1 MTETV
6 EHLRDFNYY
15 KLDQNTTQVLAE
27 YIWIDGTGERMRSKT
42 KVYNSTNFRS
52 IPIRS
57 PNYLILNGGLM
68 MVHQQIKPILNGLR
82 YTLNQLCMLRTHLE
96 EVPIF
101 WCCVK
106 HIYQIRKHQLDTILG
121 IESVLTLDGLLM
133 RSWRKQKISNLG
145 LE

>member
-15 KLDQNTTQVLAE
+15 KLDQNVTQVLAE

-42 KVYNSTNFRS
+42 KVYNSTIFRS
-52 IPIRS
+52 TPIRS
-57 PNYLILNGGLM
+57 TNFLILNGGHM
-68 MVHQQIKPILNGLR
+68 MVHQQIKQIQNGLR
-82 YTLNQLCMLRTHLE
+82 YTLNPLCMLRTHSE

-106 HIYQIRKHQLDTILG
+106 HIYRIKKHLLDITLG
-121 IESVLTLDGLLM
+121 FKIFLT
-133 RSWRKQKISNLG
+133 
-145 LE
+145 